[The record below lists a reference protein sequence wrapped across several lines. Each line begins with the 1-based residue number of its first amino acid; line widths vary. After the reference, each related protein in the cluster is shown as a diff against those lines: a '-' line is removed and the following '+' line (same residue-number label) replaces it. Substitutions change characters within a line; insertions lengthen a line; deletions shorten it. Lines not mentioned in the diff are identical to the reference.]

1 VGVVKQCLYCGR
13 YFVPDHRVK
22 ERQKACAD
30 PGCRKKRKKAAQEAW
45 VQRNP
50 GYFDHLYEVYVKP
63 WRKKK
68 MIKDEIPREE
78 RLQRLILLIPD
89 DKVGMIKDKITL
101 TRIGTRTFAAH
112 GYG

>member
-1 VGVVKQCLYCGR
+1 MVKRCLYCGK
-13 YFVPDHRVK
+13 YFTPDYRVK
-22 ERQKACAD
+22 ERQKACGD
-30 PGCRKKRKKAAQEAW
+30 PGCRKKRKKAAQKAW
-45 VQRNP
+45 VRKNP
-50 GYFDHLYEVYVKP
+50 DYFANHYETYVKP
-63 WRKKK
+63 WRTRK